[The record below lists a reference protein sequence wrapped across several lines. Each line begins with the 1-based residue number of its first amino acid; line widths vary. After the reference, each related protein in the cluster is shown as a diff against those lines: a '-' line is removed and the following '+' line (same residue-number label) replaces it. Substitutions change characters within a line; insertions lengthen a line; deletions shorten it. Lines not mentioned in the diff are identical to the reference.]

1 MAVVSERPAVGGV
14 ILAAGGGS
22 RFADPTHKLLTEVDG
37 RPLVSRALA
46 AMVGAGLPELAI
58 VTGAADLSGL
68 VPVGVTE
75 LVNPDWPRGQATSL
89 AVAVAWARDRHLD
102 AIVVGL
108 GDQPGVVSEA
118 WRAVAGVVSEAWRAV
133 AGGVSEAGRG
143 VAGVEPEMAPIVV
156 ATYGGRR
163 GHPVRLDRSV
173 WERLPVSGDRGAG
186 VLMARFPE
194 LVAEV
199 ACDGDATDVDT
210 VEDLDRW
217 R

>member
-1 MAVVSERPAVGGV
+1 MAVVSERRAVGGV

-37 RPLVSRALA
+37 RPLVERALA
-46 AMVGAGLPELAI
+46 AMIGAGLPELAI

-68 VPVGVTE
+68 VPAGVTE
-75 LVNPDWPRGQATSL
+75 LVNPDWPNGQATSL
-89 AVAVAWARDRHLD
+89 AVAVAWARDRRLD

-108 GDQPGVVSEA
+108 GDQPGVESGA
-118 WRAVAGVVSEAWRAV
+118 WRAVAGLE
-133 AGGVSEAGRG
+133 RG
-143 VAGVEPEMAPIVV
+143 VAPIGVAPIVV

-173 WERLPVSGDRGAG
+173 WERLPVTGDRGAG